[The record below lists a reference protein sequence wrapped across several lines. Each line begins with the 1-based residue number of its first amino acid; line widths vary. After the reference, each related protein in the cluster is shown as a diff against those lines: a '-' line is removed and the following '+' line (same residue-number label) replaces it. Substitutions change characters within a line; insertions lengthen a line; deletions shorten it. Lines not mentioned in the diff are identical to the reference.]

1 VVELLDTVR
10 VNGSHHAVMS
20 SGLATS
26 WSCFLA
32 TTGIERFARYPASES
47 AGRTPGA
54 TKIARAR
61 EIRSN

>member
-10 VNGSHHAVMS
+10 VQRFS
-20 SGLATS
+20 SCRHEFGLATS

-32 TTGIERFARYPASES
+32 TTAIERFARYPASES

-54 TKIARAR
+54 TKIARTR